1 MSYIAQRDAIKAI
14 VQASLPAM
22 GHMRLSD
29 QTALVRCRF
38 EEEVAE
44 RKRHMPYAARQQ
56 LAVLQHKM
64 STAPFEQVW
73 FARDF

>member
-14 VQASLPAM
+14 VQARLPAM
-22 GHMRLSD
+22 GHLRLPD